1 MRITAQHQTSTWFE
15 YTHHKQYLATDYFM
29 LISFH
34 IQYMNWEEMKTGQK
48 NIYKAFIEVHSFFC
62 Y

>member
-34 IQYMNWEEMKTGQK
+34 IQYIKELRRDENRTEKY
-48 NIYKAFIEVHSFFC
+48 I
-62 Y
+62 